1 MLENIRK
8 HLRITN
14 KNKIN

>member
-1 MLENIRK
+1 MRENIRK

-14 KNKIN
+14 KTKIN